1 MPAAKVTPTTQ
12 QPIWLKQDDV
22 CQLLQI
28 SKRAIFRFVAAGKF
42 PKPKKFGRLNR
53 WLIDDINAYARGA
66 QA

>member
-1 MPAAKVTPTTQ
+1 MPATKATPTTQ
-12 QPIWLKQDDV
+12 QPLWLKQDDV

-42 PKPKKFGRLNR
+42 PKPKKFGRANR
-53 WLIDDINAYARGA
+53 WHISDIENFARGA